1 MSNLSE
7 LLPTGGGQNA
17 VDFVASGTL
26 SSGQTVV
33 LKTDGTVEAA
43 AETAIPETVGS
54 ESVYEEGNAAPN
66 SVAFDSSNNKIVI
79 AYRDGSNSGYGT
91 SVVGTVSGTSI
102 SFGTPVIFNSVS
114 TDYTRVV
121 FDSNASKVVIA
132 YRGAVNRG
140 KAIVGTV
147 SGTSI
152 SFGTEAQF
160 ESGSTEKVDI
170 AFNSSANKVVISYA
184 DAGNSEYGK
193 AIVGTVSGTS
203 ISFGSE
209 TTFNSAVTQETRI
222 AYDSNADK
230 VVIVYKNQGNFNR
243 GTAIVGT
250 VSGTSISFGT
260 PVVYL
265 SATVES
271 MSITYESNA
280 QKVVIAY
287 SDGTSGNYY
296 GRAIV
301 GTVSGTSISFG
312 TQATIQSAVT
322 SDTSISF
329 DSNVN
334 KVVVSYT
341 EGSPTYAGSLR
352 VGTVSGTS
360 ISFGSELSFNP
371 ATTDNVAS
379 TFDSNSNKIIIVY
392 RDGDNSNYGTS
403 VVFQNASTTTNY
415 TDFIGITAEAISDTA
430 TGAVNVYGGI
440 NEAQTGLTIGSDYYV
455 QDDGSLS
462 TTASSVKVGQAISAT
477 TINMMDLT

>member
-7 LLPTGGGQNA
+7 LLPAGAGA
-17 VDFVASGTL
+17 KSASFVASGTL
-26 SSGQTVV
+26 GSGVTVA
-33 LKTDGTVEAA
+33 LKADGTVTAV

-54 ESVYEEGNAAPN
+54 ESVYEAGNAAPN

-79 AYRDGSNSGYGT
+79 AYRDGSNGGYGT

-114 TDYTRVV
+114 SNYPRVV

-132 YRGAVNRG
+132 YQGAVSRG

-152 SFGTEAQF
+152 SFGTEEQF

-193 AIVGTVSGTS
+193 AVVGTVSGTS
-203 ISFGSE
+203 ISFG
-209 TTFNSAVTQETRI
+209 TIANFNNAVTQETRI

-230 VVIVYKNQGNFNR
+230 VVIVYKNQGNFSR

-250 VSGTSISFGT
+250 VSGTDISFGT

-265 SATVES
+265 SATVQG

-322 SDTSISF
+322 NRTSISF

-334 KVVVSYT
+334 KVVVSYQ
-341 EGSPTYAGSLR
+341 EGSPTYAGALR

-360 ISFGSELSFNP
+360 ISFGSEVSFN
-371 ATTDNVAS
+371 ATTTDNIGS
-379 TFDSNSNKIIIVY
+379 TFDSTSNKVVIAY
-392 RDGDNSNYGTS
+392 RDSDNSNYGTS
-403 VVFQNASTTTNY
+403 VVFQNASTSTNV
-415 TDFIGITAEAISDTA
+415 TDFIGITDQAIADTA
-430 TGAVNVYGGI
+430 TGAVIVQGGVS
-440 NEAQTGLTIGSDYYV
+440 EKVTGLTTGSDYYV
-455 QDDGSLS
+455 QADGTLS
-462 TTASSVKVGQAISAT
+462 TTVSSVPAGRALSSTSI
-477 TINMMDLT
+477 LLEG

>member
-1 MSNLSE
+1 MSNLTD
-7 LLPTGGGQNA
+7 LLPAGAGGKQ
-17 VDFVASGTL
+17 VSFVASGTI
-26 SSGQTVV
+26 GNGVTVA

-54 ESVYEEGNAAPN
+54 ESVYEAGNAAPN

-102 SFGTPVIFNSVS
+102 SFGAPVIFNSVS
-114 TDYTRVV
+114 SDYTRVV
-121 FDSNASKVVIA
+121 FDSSAGKVVIA
-132 YRGAVNRG
+132 YRGAAGRG

-152 SFGTEAQF
+152 SFGTEEQF

-193 AIVGTVSGTS
+193 AVVGTVSGTS
-203 ISFGSE
+203 ISFG
-209 TTFNSAVTQETRI
+209 TIANFNNAVTQETEI

-230 VVIVYKNQGNFNR
+230 VVIAYKNQGNFSR

-250 VSGTSISFGT
+250 VSGTDISFGT

-265 SATVES
+265 SATVQG
-271 MSITYESNA
+271 MSIVYDSNA

-312 TQATIQSAVT
+312 TQATIQSSVT
-322 SDTSISF
+322 NNTSIAF
-329 DSNVN
+329 DANVN
-334 KVVVSYT
+334 KVVIAYEDGAPNYYGALV
-341 EGSPTYAGSLR
+341 

-360 ISFGSELSFNP
+360 ISFGSEVNFNA
-371 ATTDNVAS
+371 ATTNHIAS
-379 TFDSNSNKIIIVY
+379 TFDSVSNKVVIAY
-392 RDGDNSNYGTS
+392 RDDGNSNYGTS
-403 VVFQNASTTTNY
+403 VVFQNSSTTTNY
-415 TDFIGITAEAISDTA
+415 TSFIGISDAAISDTA
-430 TGAVNVYGGI
+430 SGSVTIKGGI
-440 NEAQTGLTIGSDYYV
+440 STNVSSLTPNQNYYV
-455 QDDGSLS
+455 QANGTLS
-462 TTASSVKVGQAISAT
+462 TTTSSVLAGKALSSTSINLDYT
-477 TINMMDLT
+477 T